1 MLSLETFYLCH
12 KKFENVN
19 INILYIF
26 QLLIKEDKNF
36 INFLWKYLK
45 NIKFSI
51 ILSFMNFEQLFEKI
65 GMLSGDE

>member
-26 QLLIKEDKNF
+26 QLLIKVDKNI
-36 INFLWKYLK
+36 INFLWQYFK